1 MEGEALAWQ
10 DWAIVIL
17 YALGVLWVGWRFSRG
32 TESEEEYFLGGRSMS
47 PFLIGISLFASL
59 LSTVS
64 YLAYPGEIIQHGPI
78 YLTGII
84 SVPIAYFVVGYW
96 LIPIYMKQ
104 RVTSAYELLEDKLGL
119 SARIGGAVLFVF
131 LRLVW
136 MALLISLSSSAVCV
150 MTGLGEEWIPL
161 ISAITGVVAVAYTS
175 MGGLR
180 AVVVTDLL
188 QFSLLFIGAVVSVIV
203 VSVSLDGFSWIPM
216 QWSENWDTQPI
227 FSFDPEVR
235 ATMVGAI
242 VLQLVFRV
250 CTAGADQTM
259 VQRFMAT
266 SSASSARRAFLIQSI
281 AALVVTLFLGLL
293 GFALLGYFRDSALLE
308 LPGLDLGENADNL
321 FPFFIAH
328 SLPTGLSG
336 LVVAALFAAGMSS
349 VDSGVNSITAV
360 LNQDLLPR
368 FRPLPSSDVARR
380 RRNHAIAWCTGLL
393 VVALSIG
400 VRYVPGNY
408 LEVTQKTSSLFF
420 PPLFSLFFLALFV
433 KRSNGPGA
441 LIGVAYG
448 MTVAVL
454 FAFWDV
460 LTGQASLSYQW
471 IGFVSLLTSIGIGW
485 AACLFFHGRIDS
497 MKVTPYV
504 VGALAFLAMVS
515 VLILQWGR
523 SLQ

>member
-1 MEGEALAWQ
+1 MEIDALAWQ

-32 TESEEEYFLGGRSMS
+32 SESEEEYFLGGRSMS

-84 SVPIAYFVVGYW
+84 SVPIAYFIVGYW

-104 RVTSAYELLEDKLGL
+104 NVTSAYELLEDKLGL
-119 SARIGGAVLFVF
+119 SARVGGAVLFVF

-136 MALLISLSSSAVCV
+136 MALLISLSSAAVCV

-203 VSVSLDGFSWIPM
+203 VSASLDGFSWIPT

-227 FSFDPEVR
+227 FSLDPEVR

-259 VQRFMAT
+259 IQRFMAT

-308 LPGLDLGENADNL
+308 LPGLDLGENADKL

-360 LNQDLLPR
+360 LNQDLLPL
-368 FRPLPSSDVARR
+368 FRPSPPSDVARR

-433 KRSNGPGA
+433 KHSNGPGA

-448 MTVAVL
+448 MTVAVF

-460 LTGQASLSYQW
+460 FTGRTPLSFQW

-485 AACLFFHGRIDS
+485 VACLFFHGRTGL
-497 MKVTPYV
+497 KNVTPFV
-504 VGALAFLAMVS
+504 VGALAFLAVVS
-515 VLILQWGR
+515 VLVLQWGR